1 VLLEQGPPDGL
12 RGVRGEDEI
21 DGLVL
26 ESVEDLVARFAELR
40 DEALERLLNVGLGGR
55 RGLVGEVS
63 PLALDPPSV
72 RDLHLLGEVG
82 EVEHVREGAGDD
94 DGVRRRQAGELAPEI
109 DQPRLVP
116 IVLVL
121 RRELVALLNLRA
133 RRDKEIRHADLEA
146 GRGWRREW
154 GRSGRTNSRR
164 CEPCRP
170 WRMSRKRSTRSAS
183 YSTSLSSSE
192 TLPGAS
198 SRSCASMDW
207 WRSNLPVMA
216 ESDGIESPPDGA
228 GVTPRPRDRGGER
241 GNGGDWSERG
251 DGGGGDRARWRRR
264 VDKPECCARLFV
276 PGMIR

>member
-40 DEALERLLNVGLGGR
+40 DEALERLLDVGLGGR

-63 PLALDPPSV
+63 PLELDPPSV
-72 RDLHLLGEVG
+72 RDLHLLSEVG

-94 DGVRRRQAGELAPEI
+94 DGVRRRQAGKLAPEL

-121 RRELVALLNLRA
+121 RRELVALLNLHA
-133 RRDKEIRHADLEA
+133 RRDKEIRHADLED
-146 GRGWRREW
+146 GRGWGGVRIRGGASRAGPGGRR
-154 GRSGRTNSRR
+154 GSGRRGARR
-164 CEPCRP
+164 TRRACRPRRPCRGP
-170 WRMSRKRSTRSAS
+170 ATAAARRWTGGAPSYPSWRNPTGSSARL
-183 YSTSLSSSE
+183 TAQG
-192 TLPGAS
+192 LPQGLATAAGA
-198 SRSCASMDW
+198 R
-207 WRSNLPVMA
+207 V
-216 ESDGIESPPDGA
+216 
-228 GVTPRPRDRGGER
+228 ER

-251 DGGGGDRARWRRR
+251 DGGEG
-264 VDKPECCARLFV
+264 
-276 PGMIR
+276 